1 MSLNLQYLN
10 VTGIEYETL
19 NTTLNL
25 HTYFEI
31 PELLF
36 VKNAVKHF
44 FHMGYGTA
52 ISDKIDKKFTPPP
65 RPPPPPPLLPNS
77 RMGKW
82 RVLAQFRA
90 ASSLIWGRGAGM
102 VVCWAFYFVQGSSS
116 RTHIQPRPLGCK
128 GCCLNF

>member
-1 MSLNLQYLN
+1 M
-10 VTGIEYETL
+10 
-19 NTTLNL
+19 
-25 HTYFEI
+25 
-31 PELLF
+31 
-36 VKNAVKHF
+36 KNAVKHF

-65 RPPPPPPLLPNS
+65 RPPPTPRPPQFKDGKMARFGAVS
-77 RMGKW
+77 RGFIPD
-82 RVLAQFRA
+82 LGEG
-90 ASSLIWGRGAGM
+90 GRGAGM